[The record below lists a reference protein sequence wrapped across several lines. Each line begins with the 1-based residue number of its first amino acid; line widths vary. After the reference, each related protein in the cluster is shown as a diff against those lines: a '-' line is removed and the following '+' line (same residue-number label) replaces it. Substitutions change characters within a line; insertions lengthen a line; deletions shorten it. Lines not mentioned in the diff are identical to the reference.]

1 MAPNASADG
10 RQDGV
15 AAAPPPPAAAEGAE
29 EDWFRVKIDAAGL
42 RILNVDVTGVPGV
55 DPILEIYDANLYKIK
70 EQGGGGPGEPERLR
84 DFGVRGPAVYF
95 LRLRSK
101 SRLAANAQVPY
112 QITTEL
118 LPYEGTSEFEP
129 NDQRQDATPFE
140 RGSMG
145 GTIGTAGDQDW
156 YKVVVPQD
164 GRQLLTAQVTSVP
177 GMDLVLSL
185 RDELGNPILAFDDGG
200 KEQPEAVTGFGVG
213 KGTYYLVVSEKS
225 GRKADTQHGYTISRT
240 VVPAAPG
247 LEFESNDSTAT
258 AQALKVGE
266 SVDGYLAPK
275 GDVDYYEFNVYQKS
289 RITAE
294 LTGLLNVR
302 WSAALSDQDGRELAR
317 AAGRK
322 SGEALS
328 LSQDLDPGTYL
339 LRLSASDPGQVN
351 VRDKYTLRLRAQ

>member
-1 MAPNASADG
+1 
-10 RQDGV
+10 
-15 AAAPPPPAAAEGAE
+15 
-29 EDWFRVKIDAAGL
+29 
-42 RILNVDVTGVPGV
+42 
-55 DPILEIYDANLYKIK
+55 
-70 EQGGGGPGEPERLR
+70 
-84 DFGVRGPAVYF
+84 
-95 LRLRSK
+95 
-101 SRLAANAQVPY
+101 
-112 QITTEL
+112 
-118 LPYEGTSEFEP
+118 
-129 NDQRQDATPFE
+129 
-140 RGSMG
+140 
-145 GTIGTAGDQDW
+145 
-156 YKVVVPQD
+156 
-164 GRQLLTAQVTSVP
+164 
-177 GMDLVLSL
+177 
-185 RDELGNPILAFDDGG
+185 
-200 KEQPEAVTGFGVG
+200 
-213 KGTYYLVVSEKS
+213 
-225 GRKADTQHGYTISRT
+225 